1 MGLKKFINETRIPEK
16 NILVAIY
23 CRVSTIE
30 QAEEGYSIAEQERLL
45 EEWCKKMNYTVY
57 KCYSDRG
64 ISGKDIKNRPQLKEL
79 LNDAQEK
86 KFDMVISWK
95 INRISRKLADVL
107 KIVDILE
114 QNNITFKSH
123 SEPFET
129 DTPAGKMQFQMMA
142 LIGEFERGTIAQNV
156 KMGMCAKA
164 RAGEWCGGRVLGYD
178 LVPMENQEGT
188 KRRKTKLTI
197 NENEAETVRLIFNEY
212 AEGKGYKAI
221 TSKLN
226 SLGYKT
232 KKGNNFSIGSIKDI
246 ITNPVYIG
254 KVRYNV
260 RQNWSEKR
268 RRNINANPIV
278 TDGIHDSIIDESL
291 WDKVQIVLAS
301 KQGKP
306 ARIYDGEY
314 PLTGILKC
322 PKCGAGM
329 VIMRTTNKLVDGTKK
344 RIVYYAC
351 GNWKNKGISVCNS
364 NSIRVDKANEYVFG
378 RLEEL
383 LSNERLVKSV
393 VSNINKE
400 RITKVKPNQKELK
413 RIDEA
418 LQKLDNKKRKI
429 FEAFEEDIIT
439 KGEFQKRREEI
450 NEKIKVLQEEKQPL
464 LIELSDDTTKEIPYE
479 FIKSILENFSKILND
494 STTRE
499 QQKQLLH
506 MIISEITINELRDI
520 DSIKLNINDNLVE
533 YLKEEGM
540 PLSGVP
546 SSFVLKNIGY
556 NILNF
561 DIAI

>member
-1 MGLKKFINETRIPEK
+1 MELKKFLNEARIPEK
-16 NILVAIY
+16 QILVAIY
-23 CRVSTIE
+23 CRVSTTE

-86 KFDMVISWK
+86 KFNMVISWK
-95 INRISRKLADVL
+95 INRISRKLSDVL

-178 LVPMENQEGT
+178 LIPVENQEGC

-197 NENEAETVRLIFNEY
+197 NEKEAEIVKLIFNEY

-226 SLGYKT
+226 RLGYKT
-232 KKGNNFSIGSIKDI
+232 KRGNDFSIASIKDI

-268 RRNINANPIV
+268 RRNINSNPIV
-278 TDGIHDSIIDESL
+278 TDGIHDSIIDKKL
-291 WDKVQIVLAS
+291 WDKVQMVISS
-301 KQGKP
+301 KKGKP

-329 VIMRTTNKLVDGTKK
+329 VIMRTTNKLADGTKK
-344 RIVYYAC
+344 RIAYYAC
-351 GNWKNKGISVCNS
+351 GNWKNKGTAVCNS
-364 NSIRVDKANEYVFG
+364 NSIRVDKANGYVFG
-378 RLEEL
+378 KLEEL
-383 LSNERLVKSV
+383 LSNEKLVKRV

-400 RITKVKPNQKELK
+400 RITKVKPNQKELR

-418 LQKLDNKKRKI
+418 LSKLDNKKRKI
-429 FEAFEEDIIT
+429 FEAFEDEIIT
-439 KGEFQKRREEI
+439 KDEFQKRREEI
-450 NEKIKVLQEEKQPL
+450 NEKIRVLHEEKQQL
-464 LIELSDDTTKEIPYE
+464 LIELGDEITKEIPYE
-479 FIKSILENFSKILND
+479 FIKNILENFSRILKD
-494 STTRE
+494 SATRE

-506 MIISEITINELRDI
+506 MIISEITINEFRDI

-540 PLSGVP
+540 QMNCIP
-546 SSFVLKNIGY
+546 SSFVLKNIGCS
-556 NILNF
+556 ILNF
-561 DIAI
+561 NIAI